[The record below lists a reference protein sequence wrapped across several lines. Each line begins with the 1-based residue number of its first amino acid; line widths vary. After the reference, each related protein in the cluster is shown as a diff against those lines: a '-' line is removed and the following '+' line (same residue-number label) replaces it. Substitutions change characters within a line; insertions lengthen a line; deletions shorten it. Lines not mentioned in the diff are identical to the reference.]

1 MNEFFPQFD
10 IAALFI
16 LVLLLVNFTLKR
28 QTYLFQTR
36 LYRSYLIFSIV
47 SVVLDIMTLVAFQN
61 ASDIPLWVNYALNG
75 IFLAMQFIMP
85 VFFASYMLTVMG
97 ERSKAAVGTFMV
109 LSIPALIGAA
119 TMLIFNYPYH
129 WYFYF
134 DETLTYVY
142 GPYHFLLYLN
152 VVFYAAVTLVATVIM
167 RDRLNKSQLLAIV
180 NIDVIA
186 FVGVISQVLFPSYL
200 VGGFAIA
207 LCLLMMYL
215 SFQNPN
221 EEIDP
226 LTKISNRNSFYYNTE
241 HMLRKNP
248 DVSFLLVYMNIE
260 NFKIIND
267 IFGAQIGDRIL
278 IHLAEQLKRYC
289 KGIGTYGRF
298 EGDHF
303 VFCLPDDRFD
313 LEEFLAQT
321 DKKSLREIVDYDA
334 RITFGLYVIDD
345 KTIPL
350 NLMCDRAYM
359 ALRNTGRD
367 YLTRYSIYD
376 NALRA
381 SMIEE
386 YEILEE
392 MSGALESGQFIL
404 HYQPVYNLATKKIV
418 SAEALV
424 RWNHPEK
431 GLISPGK
438 FIALFEK
445 HRFILKLDFFVW
457 ETACRQLRTWIDQG
471 RDIVPISVNFSRI
484 NLYNQSLLHD
494 VIGLVEKYDLDPSL
508 LKFEITESCYIEDAE
523 RFMSV
528 ITGLQKHGFS
538 IMMDDFGSGY
548 SSLSMLKDTPFDQ
561 LKIDMN
567 FLMASDDYDR
577 GEVIL
582 STIVEMANNLDL
594 FAIAEGVETKEQ
606 ADFLTALGCDAAQG
620 YYFSKPVPPTVFES
634 LVTDV

>member
-1 MNEFFPQFD
+1 MSEFFPQFD

-16 LVLLLVNFTLKR
+16 LGILLVNFTLKR

-47 SVVLDIMTLVAFQN
+47 SVALDILTLITFQK
-61 ASDIPLWVNYALNG
+61 AAIIPPWINYALNG
-75 IFLAMQFIMP
+75 VFLAMQFIMP
-85 VFFASYMLTVMG
+85 AFFATYMLTVMG
-97 ERSKAAVGTFMV
+97 KRIRATAGAFLL
-109 LSIPALIGAA
+109 LSIPALVGAI
-119 TMLIFNYPYH
+119 TMLLFNYSQH

-134 DETLTYVY
+134 DETFKYMY
-142 GPYHFLLYLN
+142 GPYHSLLYFN
-152 VVFYAAVTLVATVIM
+152 VALYAAVTLMATVIV
-167 RDRLNKSQLLAIV
+167 RKRINKFQLQAIV
-180 NIDVIA
+180 SIDIIA
-186 FVGVISQVLFPSYL
+186 FVAVVIQALFPSYL
-200 VGGFAIA
+200 VGGFGVA

-226 LTKISNRNSFYYNTE
+226 LTKIPNRNSFHYNTE

-248 DVSFLLVYMNIE
+248 DVSYLLVYMNIE
-260 NFKIIND
+260 HFKIIND
-267 IFGAQIGDRIL
+267 LFGARIGDRIL
-278 IHLAEQLKRYC
+278 MRLADQLRRYC
-289 KGIGTYGRF
+289 RGIGTYGRL

-303 VFCLPDDRFD
+303 VFCLPDDTFE
-313 LEEFLAQT
+313 LEDFLAQT
-321 DKKSLREIVDYDA
+321 DKGCLRDIVDYDV
-334 RITFGLYVIDD
+334 RVTLGLYVIDD
-345 KTIPL
+345 RTIPL

-359 ALRNTGRD
+359 ALQNTDRD

-386 YEILEE
+386 HEILEE

-404 HYQPVYNLATKKIV
+404 YYQPVYDLATKKII

-445 HRFILKLDFFVW
+445 HRFILKLDYFVW
-457 ETACRQLRTWIDQG
+457 ETACMQLRTWIDQG
-471 RDIVPISVNFSRI
+471 MVLFPISVNFSRI
-484 NLYNQSLLHD
+484 NLYNQSLLYD
-494 VIGLVEKYDLDPSL
+494 VIGLVEKYGLDPSL
-508 LKFEITESCYIEDAE
+508 LKFEITESCYMEDAD
-523 RFMSV
+523 RFLSV
-528 ITGLQKHGFS
+528 ITGLQKHGFT

-561 LKIDMN
+561 LKIDMR

-582 STIVEMANNLDL
+582 STIVEMANRLDL

-606 ADFLTALGCDAAQG
+606 ADFLAAIGCDAAQG
-620 YYFSKPVPPTVFES
+620 YYFSRPVPSAVFES
-634 LVTDV
+634 LV